1 MRGRSSSLDK
11 IVSDVERTRAWFK
24 GQSVLE
30 KSQDR
35 ETIWRIWRIKD
46 VRRHI
51 VLEESKLGFLESA
64 WKKMVLEND
73 HLAEARRRVEE
84 EQDAAIAAT
93 AVAAAVALVAAPSP
107 SPLSLA
113 PRRPIGQK
121 VTSTSTK
128 ASPSPDAIKRDCQS
142 FFGSQSG
149 SAGRSFLTVQASE
162 DEDVFSNYSIKQRQ
176 GRIPELPSARITSVL
191 SLPHANIASSLVKH
205 LLPNA
210 SNSSKHKKKITAL
223 ETYLGHLMELFSSTV
238 VPLSRVTEII
248 DFMVDASTQN
258 PFPNA
263 DNHCLGPFPH
273 FRPIPSLRPLSLS
286 FSSIGSPP
294 RTYHPSLSL
303 SSLFTVSSFLF
314 VPLSPLPL
322 HPLSPLVP
330 WFCIVLFPP
339 LRLLLASFL
348 FFHCL
353 ILSFS

>member
-1 MRGRSSSLDK
+1 MYT
-11 IVSDVERTRAWFK
+11 V
-24 GQSVLE
+24 
-30 KSQDR
+30 
-35 ETIWRIWRIKD
+35 
-46 VRRHI
+46 
-51 VLEESKLGFLESA
+51 LESA

-113 PRRPIGQK
+113 PRRPIGRR

-149 SAGRSFLTVQASE
+149 SAGRSFLAVQASE

-238 VPLSRVTEII
+238 IPLSRVTEII

-263 DNHCLGPFPH
+263 DNHCLGEDGAARVKEVWDFG
-273 FRPIPSLRPLSLS
+273 
-286 FSSIGSPP
+286 SIGTAPVDS
-294 RTYHPSLSL
+294 RRASLAFGPL
-303 SSLFTVSSFLF
+303 VLHRF
-314 VPLSPLPL
+314 VPSSPSPTGFFLIFPLP
-322 HPLSPLVP
+322 H
-330 WFCIVLFPP
+330 IV
-339 LRLLLASFL
+339 
-348 FFHCL
+348 
-353 ILSFS
+353 IL